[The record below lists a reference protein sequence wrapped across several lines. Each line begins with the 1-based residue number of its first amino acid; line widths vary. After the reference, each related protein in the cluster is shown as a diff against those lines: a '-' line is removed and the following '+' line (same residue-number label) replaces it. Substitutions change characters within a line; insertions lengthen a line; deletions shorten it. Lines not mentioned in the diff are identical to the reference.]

1 MLGTVGRPLA
11 ACAALLAAASAAAVE
26 PPASPGDPGPGRR
39 LFIGAQRFAAGGPPC
54 GACHAIGGQGA
65 AFAGSLG
72 PELTHSFEGMPRDAV
87 DGLLQDLPF
96 PTMAPLYAGRAL
108 SEGERRQLSAFLL
121 DAAGKTAPGGGRL
134 AAWAGL
140 LAGLVLLGLGLAA
153 RRRGGGSAHEALL
166 AGARRRH
173 GGAP

>member
-1 MLGTVGRPLA
+1 MLGSAGRTLT
-11 ACAALLAAASAAAVE
+11 ACAALLAAAPALAVE
-26 PPASPGDPGPGRR
+26 PPAGDPGPGRR
-39 LFIGAQRFAAGGPPC
+39 LFIGAQRLAAGGPPC

-65 AFAGSLG
+65 AFAAALG
-72 PELTHSFEGMPRDAV
+72 PELTRSFDGMPREAV

-108 SEGERRQLSAFLL
+108 TEGERRQLAVFLL
-121 DAAGKTAPGGGRL
+121 DAAGKPAPGGGPL
-134 AAWAGL
+134 AAWAAL
-140 LAGLVLLGLGLAA
+140 LTALALLGLGLA
-153 RRRGGGSAHEALL
+153 RRRGGSIHSQLL